1 MALFETALQ
10 VSNLLSKPGHLYHF
24 IVCYHHLWLGSMTD
38 SWYTDFCTFKIG
50 QLLVLLTSCLLQ
62 VLFITKWTLPNTI
75 VSLFSK
81 IPYLS
86 SQWKASK

>member
-10 VSNLLSKPGHLYHF
+10 VSNLLSKPGHLYHLL
-24 IVCYHHLWLGSMTD
+24 VCYHHPWLGSMTD